1 MQRYIKLAVFVS
13 VVLSVLLL
21 TRTAIADTYSDPALH
36 YTLEL
41 PANLAVMNADE
52 IQAINE
58 YFRKRGLGQSIQYTT
73 GFRPKGS
80 AAGSYPYILLETRP
94 QKIGGASYEQI
105 EQAPTKDLPGGIK
118 QVEGTC
124 LT

>member
-80 AAGSYPYILLETRP
+80 T
-94 QKIGGASYEQI
+94 
-105 EQAPTKDLPGGIK
+105 QAVIPTSCLK
-118 QVEGTC
+118 QGRKR
-124 LT
+124 